1 MVVVKRDTSVAAEL
15 ALLRMLLHSSADRI
29 AEHRRQLG
37 RQRTQVRK
45 LQRSERDASTA
56 LARLAE
62 IEAGLSQ
69 WEAERDHLQA
79 ELDALV

>member
-1 MVVVKRDTSVAAEL
+1 MASREIPAAAEL
-15 ALLRMLLHSSADRI
+15 ALVRMLIHSSAIRI
-29 AEHRRQLG
+29 AEHRRQLR
-37 RQRTQVRK
+37 RQRTYVRK
-45 LQRSERDASTA
+45 LQRSESDATKA

-69 WEAERDHLQA
+69 CLAEREHLQA

>member
-1 MVVVKRDTSVAAEL
+1 MVVVTRETPVAAEL
-15 ALLRMLLHSSADRI
+15 ALVRMLIHSSAIRI

-37 RQRTQVRK
+37 RQRAYVRK
-45 LQRSERDASTA
+45 LQRSESDASKA

-69 WEAERDHLQA
+69 CLAEREHLQA